1 MVIKFGM
8 VTLGFLATLH
18 LTPALAQPAARGR
31 VNLNEAQRAM
41 LECARN
47 YCGYRSPSV
56 TGARGLWV
64 ETCFR
69 QKTGKTPAEM
79 GIRQPSLSGCRGIA
93 RRIVGR

>member
-1 MVIKFGM
+1 MVIKFSI
-8 VTLGFLATLH
+8 VTLGLLATLL

-31 VNLNEAQRAM
+31 LHLNEAQRAM

-79 GIRQPSLSGCRGIA
+79 GIRQPRLSGCRGIA